1 MFHFCSLEYPP
12 ELLNEHNNYPFCPSH
27 KTITEDMLSDFQ
39 REQAKKLNIQ
49 VGRTEKLIA
58 DLTDKDGYILHF
70 R

>member
-1 MFHFCSLEYPP
+1 
-12 ELLNEHNNYPFCPSH
+12 
-27 KTITEDMLSDFQ
+27 MLSDFQ